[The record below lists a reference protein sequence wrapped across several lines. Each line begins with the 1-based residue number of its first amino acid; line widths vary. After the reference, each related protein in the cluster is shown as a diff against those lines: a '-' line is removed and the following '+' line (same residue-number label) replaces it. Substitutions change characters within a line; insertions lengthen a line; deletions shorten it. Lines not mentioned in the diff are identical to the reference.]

1 MEIIF
6 ALTYFDVNG
15 VFTGGTQSLVRLLA
29 TELSGRGHDIKI
41 LTINH
46 DYISGRKDQITKTVI
61 KERVTLLSISAYEIR
76 RLKFLGRHLLKHL
89 NARFCFRTKKIKK
102 EIDESC
108 ALIFFDVN
116 EMSFPVCLLRE
127 KKLKFFYCCTMIER
141 EKFFIQN
148 YLPRKL
154 LKICA
159 DYYLVSN
166 SETENALNRLD
177 LSSHKTIL
185 LPYGIDTGRF
195 MPLHNN
201 HPYKEGLNV
210 IGYLGGIEERKG
222 LHVLLKACRNLKT
235 KFTLLIAGPPRE
247 EKYYK
252 DALREITSINNIG
265 LGKVEYL
272 GRISDDEL
280 TKFYN
285 RLDIFVCPSLSEE
298 FGIVILESMSCEIPV
313 VASAVGGITTIIS
326 DGVDGLLSLPGD
338 ADYMADRIEKMLND
352 KTLAKNMGIRA
363 REKILKNYS
372 ITRTADGIEEL
383 INSKIIGSKLTA

>member
-1 MEIIF
+1 MEIIL

-15 VFTGGTQSLVRLLA
+15 VFTGGTQSLVKLLS
-29 TELSGRGHDIKI
+29 TELSGRGHDVKI
-41 LTINH
+41 LTVNH
-46 DYISGRKDQITKTVI
+46 DKISEKKDQITKTVI
-61 KERVTLLSISAYEIR
+61 KERVTLLSISAYEICR
-76 RLKFLGRHLLKHL
+76 IKFLGRHLLKHL
-89 NARFCFRTKKIKK
+89 NARFYFRTKKIKK

-116 EMSFPVCLLRE
+116 EMSFPLCLLRE
-127 KKLKFFYCCTMIER
+127 KKLKLFYCCTMIER
-141 EKFFIQN
+141 EKYFTQN

-177 LSSHKTIL
+177 LDSPKTML
-185 LPYGIDTGRF
+185 LPYGIETGRF
-195 MPLHNN
+195 MPLHDI
-201 HPYKEGLNV
+201 HSDKEGLNV
-210 IGYLGGIEERKG
+210 IGYIGGIEERKG
-222 LHVLLKACRNLKT
+222 LHVLLKACRILKT

-252 DALREITSINNIG
+252 DALREISLINDTG

-285 RLDIFVCPSLSEE
+285 RLDIFVCPSLIEE
-298 FGIVILESMSCEIPV
+298 FGIVILEAMACEVPV

-326 DGVDGLLSLPGD
+326 DGVDGVLSLPGD
-338 ADYMADRIEKMLND
+338 ADDMAGRIEKLLND
-352 KTLAKNMGIRA
+352 KTLVKNMGIRA

-383 INSKIIGSKLTA
+383 INSKITGNKLTA